1 MAFIQCSGSSLF
13 YNLRHKQAI
22 KYFNIIA
29 IELTPRSHN
38 SIATSSS
45 ILSKVLFVG

>member
-22 KYFNIIA
+22 KYFNYRLK
-29 IELTPRSHN
+29 LTPRSHN